1 MIVFFN
7 SGHFLDDVGFYSPF
21 QCLRSS
27 YLRSYRVRIIPVH
40 KLEIAYVNVCGFRQM
55 ETIPTISYEFPNGY
69 NVELGH
75 ERFQIPEALFD
86 PSVLPVSLFP
96 FIFTS

>member
-1 MIVFFN
+1 
-7 SGHFLDDVGFYSPF
+7 
-21 QCLRSS
+21 
-27 YLRSYRVRIIPVH
+27 
-40 KLEIAYVNVCGFRQM
+40 M

-86 PSVLPVSLFP
+86 PSVLPVGSKFSKYSP
-96 FIFTS
+96 RYSKAVAVRNYP